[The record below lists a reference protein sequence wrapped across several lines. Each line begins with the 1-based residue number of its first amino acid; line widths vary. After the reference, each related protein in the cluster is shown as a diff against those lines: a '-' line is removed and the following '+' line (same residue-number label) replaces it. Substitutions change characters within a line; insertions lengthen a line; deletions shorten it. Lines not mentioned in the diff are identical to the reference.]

1 MDMHL
6 SHDITPEPRPRRA
19 AALWLLAALIG
30 VVLGSASLAAAVA
43 SGPQE
48 LAGTH
53 LAAQSLWIL

>member
-6 SHDITPEPRPRRA
+6 CRYMTPEPRPRRA
-19 AALWLLAALIG
+19 AALWLVAALIG
-30 VVLGSASLAAAVA
+30 IVLGSASLAAAVA

-53 LAAQSLWIL
+53 LAAQPRWIL